1 VAIDARMKRAPFPR
15 GRAVHS
21 PQSIL
26 FFSISIWRVLWCVLM
41 YHYFVVKNLKQKPAK
56 IAY

>member
-1 VAIDARMKRAPFPR
+1 
-15 GRAVHS
+15 
-21 PQSIL
+21 
-26 FFSISIWRVLWCVLM
+26 M